1 MELLIARCAGLDVH
15 QATVVATV
23 RVPDEQGG
31 RQSVTETFG
40 TMTADLLALRDWLQ
54 AYSREANDLAQI
66 LFAVYV
72 SVAITAATRA
82 HTHLAAGANAPGS
95 GGRTQRMLMRVAAL
109 VVLVPWSSFVLYA
122 AWSSVIQS
130 VRQLEGFP
138 ETYNP
143 GYFLIRI
150 ALVALAWLVLV
161 QAITDALRPRPAG
174 SSG

>member
-1 MELLIARCAGLDVH
+1 MRLERLQWRGIW
-15 QATVVATV
+15 VVAARAQKGV
-23 RVPDEQGG
+23 IAAASGLVLPV
-31 RQSVTETFG
+31 S
-40 TMTADLLALRDWLQ
+40 LLLFLQWPLREWLH

-82 HTHLAAGANAPGS
+82 HTHLAAGVGARRS
-95 GGRTQRMLMRVAAL
+95 GGRMQRVLARFAAL
-109 VVLVPWSSFVLYA
+109 LVLVPWSSFVLYA
-122 AWSSVIQS
+122 AWTSVIQS

-150 ALVALAWLVLV
+150 ALVALALLVLV
-161 QAITDALRPRPAG
+161 QAIADALRPSRSG
-174 SSG
+174 SLG